1 MNLLRFIGIPLAL
14 LIATGPV
21 LAQQDTG
28 YPNKPIRLIVPFAT
42 GGAANSN
49 MRLIGQKLGERLG
62 QSVVIDNKPGAGG
75 TVALHL
81 ARQSPKDG
89 YTLLYT
95 SVSNAVTAARAD
107 APYDLTR
114 DFSPVI
120 QTNAG
125 PLIFYVR
132 PDSPIQN
139 MKDLVQAVRREP
151 GKMNYGSI
159 GMGSGPHMAMEKFK
173 QLNGLEITHV
183 PYKSSSESS
192 MGVMSGLIQIGID
205 PLSAVVPL
213 LNSGK
218 VRPLAVTSAGSA
230 ASYPAVPGMVAAG
243 FPDFEFISWAGVSV
257 LPGTPEAVVK
267 RLNAALNEVLKDP
280 TVVEAYRVQA
290 AEVVG
295 GTPEQ
300 YGQFI
305 RKEVEA
311 LRRVLTA
318 GGIALN

>member
-1 MNLLRFIGIPLAL
+1 MKIAHHICLSMAL
-14 LIATGPV
+14 LTGAAHTQ
-21 LAQQDTG
+21 AQEAN
-28 YPNKPIRLIVPFAT
+28 YPSKPIRLIVPFAT
-42 GGAANSN
+42 GGAANNN

-75 TVALHL
+75 TVALNL
-81 ARQSPKDG
+81 ARQAPKDG

-107 APYDLTR
+107 APYDLYK

-132 PDSPIQN
+132 PDSPIQS
-139 MKDLVQAVRREP
+139 MKDLVQEIKRHP
-151 GKMNYGSI
+151 GKLNYGSI

-173 QLNGLEITHV
+173 LLNSLDITHV
-183 PYKSSSESS
+183 PYKSSAESS
-192 MGVMSGLIQIGID
+192 LAVISGIIQIGID

-213 LNSGK
+213 LSSGK
-218 VRPLAVTSAGSA
+218 VRPLAVTSARSA

-257 LPGTPEAVVK
+257 LPGTPEPVIRK
-267 RLNAALNEVLKDP
+267 LNTELNEVLKDP
-280 TVVEAYRVQA
+280 AVVEAYRVQA
-290 AEVVG
+290 AEVAG

-305 RKEVEA
+305 RKEVDA

-318 GGIALN
+318 GGIVLN